1 MDPSKPGLRMWR
13 FTHSHG
19 TLISVIAY
27 TGSYDRPAA
36 GIWNGTRLAT
46 TVRDESGDRLAA
58 APGESRECELNET
71 QAGIESVTDD
81 REPQG
86 SVPTLYGQRPYEI
99 QSVEHYPVDHMG
111 GGDGPDPRRL
121 LESLWRWKWWIAAC
135 TTLGVLGGVL
145 AGRFVEPEYQV
156 NSSIWIE
163 QENRTSGPI
172 GGFEPLAAEGWS
184 SVLASNTVL
193 RTVVEE
199 SKLWLRL
206 DDVDPNVASAFSG
219 FELTDEALM
228 GSYTLE
234 VGRNGAYELT
244 RRDTTAVET
253 GTLGG
258 PVGASFGFDWS
269 PPAESFRP
277 GAKERFNIRSV
288 DAATEGLRQRLDVRF
303 DDRAGI
309 IYTTLLWKDR
319 VEGAYVVNTIQ
330 DVFLQT
336 AADLKNRELKET
348 ADILS
353 EQARRSE
360 DRLRQTELAL
370 ERHKIRTIT
379 LPSEGLSIA
388 PTMGEGGQI
397 AVATRDPV
405 FDAYFQ
411 RKVEQS
417 SLQAELRQLQR
428 INADAMAGGRID
440 VLGLQTLSS
449 AGRYPALQ
457 AALEELSLKEAQRRS
472 LLLTFTEQHEEVQR
486 LTAEIDGLTTGTIPA
501 LIGDLVSQMNTRL
514 SALDTQLADQTSELQ
529 RIPARSIEQA
539 RLEREVYNSASIQQE
554 LQTRLKEA
562 ELAVATSSPGLQVLD
577 RATPPLWPMENT
589 APRLLLMASLVGL
602 GLGIGGALLFDK
614 FDKRIRYP
622 DQVSKTLGLPVLG
635 IVPRLDSQTGMDA
648 EVAVEA
654 FRSIRVQIS
663 HANGGS
669 RGTLLVTS
677 PAPRDGKSMVAAN
690 LAISYAAAG
699 FRTVLVDAD
708 VRRGHAQEMFAV
720 ARSPGLTDYLSGR
733 ADLETVQQATAV
745 NNLTMIAR
753 GASDSFN
760 AELLDAKVM
769 DDLLAA
775 MRSEYDVVV
784 LDAPPLA
791 AGADALVLGKRSDKV
806 VIVLRAGETDS
817 QLARTKLEMIGN
829 VSLPIVGAVLN
840 AVPTSSHYYPYYAN
854 YYYADAEPVA

>member
-1 MDPSKPGLRMWR
+1 MNRATAWR
-13 FTHSHG
+13 
-19 TLISVIAY
+19 
-27 TGSYDRPAA
+27 R
-36 GIWNGTRLAT
+36 
-46 TVRDESGDRLAA
+46 
-58 APGESRECELNET
+58 PGEPRACGSKET
-71 QAGIESVTDD
+71 QAGIESVTDE

-86 SVPTLYGQRPYEI
+86 GIPTLYGRRPYEI
-99 QSVEHYPVDHMG
+99 QSHEQYPLAVDG
-111 GGDGPDPRRL
+111 GGEGPDPRRL
-121 LESLWRWKWWIAAC
+121 LASLWRWKWWIAAC
-135 TTLGVLGGVL
+135 ASLGVLGGVV

-156 NSSIWIE
+156 NASIWIE
-163 QENRTSGPI
+163 QEDRI
-172 GGFEPLAAEGWS
+172 GGPVGGVEPLAAEGWS
-184 SVLASNTVL
+184 SVLASNKVL
-193 RTVVEE
+193 RSVVLQ

-206 DDVDPNVASAFSG
+206 DDVDPGAAEAFSG
-219 FELTDEALM
+219 LEITDETLM
-228 GSYTLE
+228 GAYTLE
-234 VGRNGAYELT
+234 IGRNGAYELT
-244 RRDTTAVET
+244 RRDTTAVES

-258 PVGASFGFDWS
+258 PVGASFGFDWN

-277 GAKERFNIRSV
+277 GARVKFNVRSV
-288 DAATEGLRQRLDVRF
+288 DAAMQGLRQRLDVRF
-303 DDRAGI
+303 DDKAGI

-319 VEGAYVVNTIQ
+319 VEAAYIVNTIQ
-330 DVFLQT
+330 DEFLQT

-348 ADILS
+348 ADILAEQTRQS
-353 EQARRSE
+353 EA
-360 DRLRQTELAL
+360 RLRQTELAL
-370 ERHKIRTIT
+370 EQHKIRTIT
-379 LPSEGLSIA
+379 LPSEGLSVA

-417 SLQAELRQLQR
+417 SLEAELRQLQR
-428 INADAMAGGRID
+428 INADARNGGRID

-457 AALEELSLKEAQRRS
+457 SALEELSLKEAQRRS
-472 LLLTFTEQHEEVQR
+472 LLLTFTEQHEEVQQ
-486 LTAEIDGLTTGTIPA
+486 LTAEINGLTTVTIPA
-501 LIGDLVSQMNTRL
+501 LIGDLVSQLETRL
-514 SALDTQLADQTSELQ
+514 GTLDTQLADQTTELQ

-539 RLEREVYNSASIQQE
+539 RLEREVYNSASIHQE

-577 RATPPLWPMENT
+577 QATPPLWPTENT
-589 APRLLLMASLVGL
+589 APRILLMVSLAGL

-622 DQVSKTLGLPVLG
+622 DQVSKDLGLPVLG

-677 PAPRDGKSMVAAN
+677 PAPRDGKSMVSAN

-699 FRTVLVDAD
+699 FRTILVDAD
-708 VRRGHAQEMFAV
+708 VRRGHAQEMFSV
-720 ARSPGLTDYLSGR
+720 ARSPGLTDYLSNQ
-733 ADLETVQQATAV
+733 ADLASVQQATSV
-745 NNLTMIAR
+745 DNLTMIAR
-753 GASDSFN
+753 GGASAFN
-760 AELLDAKVM
+760 PEMLDAKVM
-769 DDLLAA
+769 DELLAA
-775 MRSEYDVVV
+775 LRSEYDVVV

-791 AGADALVLGKRSDKV
+791 AGADVLVLGKRSDKV

-817 QLARTKLEMIGN
+817 QLARTKLDLIGN
-829 VSLPIVGAVLN
+829 VNLPIVGAVLN
-840 AVPTSSHYYPYYAN
+840 AVPTGSHYYPYYAN
-854 YYYADAEPVA
+854 YYYADVEPVA